1 MFRFLSTFVLVYHLQ
16 TEASDGCFVFAENSC
31 SGVPFADGFLRWVFR
46 SRGGLSFW
54 CTLCRRMGVS
64 FSLTTFVLVYP
75 FADRGERERDGCFV
89 LAEDVFFP
97 VYPLQMEASDGYVG
111 SAEDLFLQSCLWKPQ
126 N

>member
-75 FADRGERERDGCFV
+75 FADRGIRWVFRSRGRR
-89 LAEDVFFP
+89 FFP